1 MLSTA
6 MIRLNNV
13 DSPRL
18 LRFWKNTL
26 ENFKEHNTISKFNNE
41 EEKVMLMLHY
51 TLFTKAPIELG
62 INSVHQF
69 LERIYSN
76 KEIYEEILD
85 IIEYNLTHIKIK
97 PLKDGLEYDSLMEA
111 HCTYTKEQILCALG
125 KNTIE
130 KQYPLREG
138 VLYIDEL
145 KTDVFLITLNK
156 VEKHFSP
163 STMYEDYAINDE
175 LFNWQSQSRT
185 SDESPTGVRYI
196 NHRNTNNKILLFVR
210 ENSKEEGITSPYIYL
225 GQADI
230 VSHRGSK
237 PITIVWK
244 LKNKL
249 PARIAVKAEKAL

>member
-1 MLSTA
+1 MNANIKEDFVCDDEKMLSTA

-41 EEKVMLMLHY
+41 EEKMILMLHY
-51 TLFTKAPIELG
+51 TLFTKAPIDLG
-62 INSVHQF
+62 INSIHQF

-85 IIEYNLTHIKIK
+85 VIKYNLTHIKIK
-97 PLKDGLEYDSLMEA
+97 PLKDRLEYDSLMEA

-156 VEKHFSP
+156 VENIFHHQLCMKIMQS
-163 STMYEDYAINDE
+163 MMNYLIGKVKVE
-175 LFNWQSQSRT
+175 LVMSLRLEL
-185 SDESPTGVRYI
+185 D
-196 NHRNTNNKILLFVR
+196 ILTIEIPIIKYF
-210 ENSKEEGITSPYIYL
+210 YL
-225 GQADI
+225 LE
-230 VSHRGSK
+230 K
-237 PITIVWK
+237 T
-244 LKNKL
+244 
-249 PARIAVKAEKAL
+249 VKRKASLVHIFI